1 MVDLWSATI
10 QRIASLSKGVKVWGM
25 VYVSSGEEEEEEDER
40 SLQVLSPS
48 IVSKTKVVQHAESE

>member
-1 MVDLWSATI
+1 
-10 QRIASLSKGVKVWGM
+10 M
-25 VYVSSGEEEEEEDER
+25 VYVSSREEEEEEER